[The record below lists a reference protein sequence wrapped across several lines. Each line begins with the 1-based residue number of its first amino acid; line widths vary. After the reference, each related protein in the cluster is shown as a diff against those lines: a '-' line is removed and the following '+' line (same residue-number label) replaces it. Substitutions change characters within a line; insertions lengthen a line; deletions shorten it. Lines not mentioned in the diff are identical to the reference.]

1 MARYIESGALLEAVK
16 NKRLLFEE
24 GTPIEEAIAEQVSAF
39 EEAIEEVP
47 TTDVVPQSE
56 CDLYRK
62 QVDEL
67 EDELASTYDKLE
79 TAKTEAERVYYTLLS
94 VLEKSAETKQEFARE
109 IFEEIEKI
117 LSKSRKKYSV
127 GGYHY
132 DYYQRDNVFVE
143 AFVELKKKYVEID
156 KGDAK

>member
-94 VLEKSAETKQEFARE
+94 VLEKVPKPN
-109 IFEEIEKI
+109 
-117 LSKSRKKYSV
+117 KSLRGRFLRRLRKYFQKV
-127 GGYHY
+127 VRNI
-132 DYYQRDNVFVE
+132 Q
-143 AFVELKKKYVEID
+143 
-156 KGDAK
+156 